1 MSIPNGRLLMV
12 GDQGYGDTIQ
22 FARYIPI
29 VAKRCRELILGCSA
43 ELAPLLATLPG
54 VHQYCDRW
62 TDVPGHAVHCRLS
75 SVPGLLHTTPDTIPS
90 KVPYLFAD
98 PVRVAAWC
106 ERLDACLPPRTRR
119 VGLAWSG
126 RPTHPNDRRRSL
138 ALARLAPLAAVGGVS
153 FVSLQK
159 PLPPSDVPSMS
170 LFPGLSDIAGDFG
183 ETAAMIANLDL
194 VISVDTAMAH
204 LAGALGKPVWI
215 LLPQAADWRWMIAR
229 SDSPWYPTARLF
241 RQKTPG
247 DWDPVMAEAAAAL
260 GERVRAGA
268 DHAHAHAHAN

>member
-1 MSIPNGRLLMV
+1 M
-12 GDQGYGDTIQ
+12 
-22 FARYIPI
+22 
-29 VAKRCRELILGCSA
+29 
-43 ELAPLLATLPG
+43 
-54 VHQYCDRW
+54 
-62 TDVPGHAVHCRLS
+62 PGHAVHCRLS
-75 SVPGLLHTTPDTIPS
+75 SVPGLLHTTPDTIPA

-98 PVRVAAWC
+98 PVRVAAWR

-119 VGLAWSG
+119 IGLAWSG

-215 LLPQAADWRWMIAR
+215 LLPQAADWRWMIER

-260 GERVRAGA
+260 AEHVRAGA
-268 DHAHAHAHAN
+268 DHAHAN